1 VPLVRVLSA
10 VVQVQEL
17 VQEPRRRAQQA
28 RVQARVRAQEQ
39 EPQGKN

>member
-28 RVQARVRAQEQ
+28 RVRVQVQ